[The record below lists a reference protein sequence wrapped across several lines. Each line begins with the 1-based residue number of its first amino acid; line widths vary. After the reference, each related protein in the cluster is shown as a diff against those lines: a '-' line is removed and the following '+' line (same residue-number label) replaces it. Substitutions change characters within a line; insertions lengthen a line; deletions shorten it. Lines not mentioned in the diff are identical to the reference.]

1 MTKFPSFPTPSARV
15 AGRFALLTAP
25 LALLA
30 ACGGEADAG
39 PEAINVVGSSTI
51 FPFAQKV
58 AEDYVAANEGAAMPT
73 IASTGSGEGIAEF
86 CNGQGP
92 ETADIVN
99 ASRRMTADEFAA
111 CSANGVSDII
121 EIKVGRDGIVFVSS
135 AEEGISFDLTPG
147 IVYRALAANPF
158 GEEQGAVN
166 WSDVDGSLP
175 SEPILVYGPP
185 TTSGTRDA
193 LVEIIMQP
201 ACTSNGAMAALA
213 EGDPAAFAQNCQTLR
228 DDSAY
233 LDQGEED
240 DVIVRKVANNPRA
253 IAVFGYSYLEENSGM
268 VQGLAMG
275 GVTPSAETIAD
286 GTYPASRGLYIYVK
300 KAHIGVTPGLED
312 YLAQWSQSWSA
323 GGPLAAIGLVPATEE
338 QQTASAAAITDQT
351 VMSGDDL

>member
-1 MTKFPSFPTPSARV
+1 MTAPLSFSLRQTSRLALV
-15 AGRFALLTAP
+15 AAP

-30 ACGGEADAG
+30 ACGEEAETG
-39 PEAINVVGSSTI
+39 PEAISVVGSSTV

-58 AEDYVAANEGAAMPT
+58 AEDYVAANEGAAMPS

-86 CNGQGP
+86 CKGQGP

-99 ASRRMTADEFAA
+99 ASRRMTAQEFAA
-111 CSANGVSDII
+111 CSANGVSDIM

-135 AEEGISFDLTPG
+135 TEEGINFNLTPS
-147 IVYRALAANPF
+147 IVYRALAASPF
-158 GEEQGAVN
+158 GEEQSAAN

-175 SEPILVYGPP
+175 GEAILVYGPP

-193 LVEIIMQP
+193 LIDIIMQP

-213 EGDPAAFAQNCQTLR
+213 ESDAAAFEQNCQTLR

-253 IAVFGYSYLEENSGM
+253 VAVFGYSYLEENAEI
-268 VQGLAMG
+268 VQGLTMG
-275 GVTPSAETIAD
+275 GVAPTAETIAD
-286 GTYPASRGLYIYVK
+286 GSYPASRGLYIYVK

-312 YLAQWSQSWSA
+312 YLAQWSQSWGA
-323 GGPLAAIGLVPATEE
+323 GGPLASIGFIPATEE
-338 QQTASAAAITDQT
+338 QQTASAAAITDQA
-351 VMSGDDL
+351 VMTGEDL